1 MQSLLA
7 NTTGNHNSAVG
18 LNAMISNVTGTNNAG
33 FGDGALYS
41 STNDNNTGMGMIS
54 LISLQTG
61 LNNTGLGYNS
71 GKNLYSGTNNT
82 FLGANTSS
90 SLTNLSSSTAIGYN
104 AQVTTSNQIVIGT
117 AAESTYIPGK
127 LLVNNINI
135 IDSLPI
141 SLFAKGQTVSN
152 IVTSFSLSNFD
163 SLKNVNVLVLP
174 QGVFTVR
181 FSISMTC
188 LAVNENGTLEYG
200 LSYDT
205 TTLSLSKNRQII
217 STRYENDPTI
227 SNLKVIDSSLPFIFH
242 EYTVRTSGVAKNVN
256 LNVKCISYVLKRF
269 LDIKTIEKCFLV
281 ADQLA

>member
-1 MQSLLA
+1 MYLLLEEYYLYQ
-7 NTTGNHNSAVG
+7 N
-18 LNAMISNVTGTNNAG
+18 ISS
-33 FGDGALYS
+33 FHYYIQDLYY
-41 STNDNNTGMGMIS
+41 
-54 LISLQTG
+54 LIPFV
-61 LNNTGLGYNS
+61 
-71 GKNLYSGTNNT
+71 KNLYSGTNNT

-117 AAESTYIPGK
+117 SAESTYIPGK

-141 SLFAKGQTVSN
+141 SLFAKGSTLSN
-152 IVTSFSLSNFD
+152 IVTSFSLANFD

-205 TTLSLSKNRQII
+205 TSMTLSKNRQII

-227 SNLKVIDSSLPFIFH
+227 SNLKVIDSSLPYIFH
-242 EYTVRTSGVAKNVN
+242 EYT
-256 LNVKCISYVLKRF
+256 
-269 LDIKTIEKCFLV
+269 DICTLCQLIYYQKTFFNC
-281 ADQLA
+281 

>member
-1 MQSLLA
+1 MYLL
-7 NTTGNHNSAVG
+7 
-18 LNAMISNVTGTNNAG
+18 LEKYY
-33 FGDGALYS
+33 LY
-41 STNDNNTGMGMIS
+41 
-54 LISLQTG
+54 Q
-61 LNNTGLGYNS
+61 
-71 GKNLYSGTNNT
+71 
-82 FLGANTSS
+82 
-90 SLTNLSSSTAIGYN
+90 
-104 AQVTTSNQIVIGT
+104 
-117 AAESTYIPGK
+117 
-127 LLVNNINI
+127 NINI

-152 IVTSFSLSNFD
+152 IVTSFVLGNFD

-205 TTLSLSKNRQII
+205 TSLTLSKNRQVI

-227 SNLKVIDSSLPFIFH
+227 SNLKVIDSSLPYIFH
-242 EYTVRTSGVAKNVN
+242 EYTIRTSGTSTNVN
-256 LNVKCISYVLKRF
+256 LNVKCISYALSQKNSSTS
-269 LDIKTIEKCFLV
+269 LTIAQCFLV

>member
-1 MQSLLA
+1 MER
-7 NTTGNHNSAVG
+7 
-18 LNAMISNVTGTNNAG
+18 
-33 FGDGALYS
+33 
-41 STNDNNTGMGMIS
+41 
-54 LISLQTG
+54 
-61 LNNTGLGYNS
+61 
-71 GKNLYSGTNNT
+71 T

-152 IVTSFSLSNFD
+152 IVTSFSLGNFD

-217 STRYENDPTI
+217 STRYENDPTV
-227 SNLKVIDSSLPFIFH
+227 SLLKVRDSSLPFIFH
-242 EYTVRTSGVAKNVN
+242 EYTVRTSGISTNVN
-256 LNVKCISYVLKRF
+256 
-269 LDIKTIEKCFLV
+269 
-281 ADQLA
+281 